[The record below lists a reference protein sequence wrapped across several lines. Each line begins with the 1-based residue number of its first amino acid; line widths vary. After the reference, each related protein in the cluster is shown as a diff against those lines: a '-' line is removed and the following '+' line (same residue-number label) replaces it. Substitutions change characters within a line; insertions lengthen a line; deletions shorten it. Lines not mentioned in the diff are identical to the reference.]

1 MKTLYVD
8 LENGYKSLGSR
19 DSIKQMFGYA
29 PLEFNTFSD
38 FSSFIAQ
45 LWTRERV
52 ESVVDIDGVKVN
64 QTALKVVPKDGHKV
78 ECLVIDTASEMAKK
92 YARELKGSADALK
105 LQQWGKLKDKL
116 DSFFAFT
123 NSIPCS
129 LIVNCHSKAEQDNE
143 NGVLRM
149 MPYIEGST
157 KVDVGKW
164 FDFVLYTKVKKNKK
178 GEREYVWVTARDEHF
193 CHAKDRSQSLD
204 AEMPQDYQII
214 LNNIKKLGWDSAKIL
229 IIGEPGSGKT
239 LSCKTLINNKT
250 QGDK

>member
-19 DSIKQMFGYA
+19 EAIKQMFGYS

-45 LWTRERV
+45 LWTRQRV
-52 ESVVDIDGVKVN
+52 QSVVDIDGVQVK
-64 QTALKVVPKDGHKV
+64 QTAIKVVPKDGHKV
-78 ECLVIDTASEMAKK
+78 ECMVIDTASEMAKK
-92 YARELKGSADALK
+92 YARELKGSQDALK

-164 FDFVLYTKVKKNKK
+164 FDFVLYTKVHKAKD
-178 GEREYVWVTARDEHF
+178 GTRQYVWVTARDEHY
-193 CHAKDRSQSLD
+193 CHAKDRTQELP
-204 AEMPQDYQII
+204 AEIPQDYSII
-214 LNNIKKLGWDSAKIL
+214 FDAVNKKGWDTAKVL
-229 IIGEPGSGKT
+229 VIGEPGSGKT
-239 LSCKTLINNKT
+239 LSLRTLTKIN
-250 QGDK
+250 

>member
-19 DSIKQMFGYA
+19 EAIKQMFGYS

-45 LWTRERV
+45 LWTRQRV
-52 ESVVDIDGVKVN
+52 QSVVDIDGVQVK
-64 QTALKVVPKDGHKV
+64 QTAIKVVPKDGHKV
-78 ECLVIDTASEMAKK
+78 ECMVIDTASEMAKK
-92 YARELKGSADALK
+92 YARELKGSQDALK

-143 NGVLRM
+143 NGILRM

-157 KVDVGKW
+157 
-164 FDFVLYTKVKKNKK
+164 
-178 GEREYVWVTARDEHF
+178 
-193 CHAKDRSQSLD
+193 
-204 AEMPQDYQII
+204 
-214 LNNIKKLGWDSAKIL
+214 
-229 IIGEPGSGKT
+229 
-239 LSCKTLINNKT
+239 
-250 QGDK
+250 